1 MSRSQPAPLVAI
13 VEQHA
18 GVAGLLDVLL
28 AAEGF
33 RTVQAAPEDVTGG
46 VERLAAFLERH
57 SPRVVLYDIALPYDG
72 SWQTFQQ
79 VRQAVGAR
87 GCHFVLLTTDPHWN
101 AGRTHAPGS
110 PEVILKPFDVDEL
123 VRAVHR
129 ALHQP

>member
-1 MSRSQPAPLVAI
+1 MSRRQPAPLVAI

-18 GVAGLLDVLL
+18 GVAELIEVVL

-33 RTVQAAPEDVTGG
+33 RTVPATLEDITGG
-46 VERLAAFLERH
+46 PERLTAFLERH
-57 SPRVVLYDIALPYDG
+57 GPQVVLFDIALPYDG
-72 SWQTFQQ
+72 SWQTFRQ
-79 VRQAVGAR
+79 VREAVAAR

-101 AGRTHAPGS
+101 AKGARTPGP

-123 VRAVHR
+123 VRAVRR